1 MSLELALSEISKE
14 NQLAIKGSFNEF
26 LEKIQ
31 EYSKIIDDLE
41 IKDVDDKESL
51 TKARQARLFL
61 KKERGEAKRLTEKN
75 RSSIKAEKLHFDL
88 LDRAWMESFQF
99 IEGEY
104 KALESKAEGKEKYV
118 QLLEQKR
125 KEEVKANRWKQLSD
139 YMDFEPS
146 GLDIMTDE
154 VFGHVLNGAK
164 SEFEAKIEAL
174 KKEEEIR
181 LETERKEL
189 LQAKRSDILRPYY
202 DFFETGPKLQEISDE
217 EFDILVSELKAKKQL
232 KYDEDEKVRLENE
245 RLKKE
250 REEESDRLKKEA
262 EAREKV
268 ELIRKQKEEAERKE
282 NEDRQAKLQRDL
294 EAERQK
300 ARKEKE
306 ERDRKEA
313 DRLKKEAESAE
324 AERMAQEELKKAPA
338 KQKIRKAL
346 DELILPEMD
355 VDKEAE
361 LVYNEIVSK
370 FNGFKSWANS
380 QINKM

>member
-1 MSLELALSEISKE
+1 MSLELALSEVSKE
-14 NQLAIKGSFNEF
+14 NQLAIKGSFEEF

-61 KKERGEAKRLTEKN
+61 KNERGEAKRLTEKN

-88 LDRAWMESFQF
+88 LDHAWMKSFQF

-104 KALESKAEGKEKYV
+104 KALESKAEEKEKYV

-125 KEEVKANRWKQLSD
+125 KEEVKANRWEQLSE

-164 SEFEAKIEAL
+164 SEYEAKIQAL
-174 KKEEEIR
+174 NEEEEIR
-181 LETERKEL
+181 LEFERKEL

-217 EFDILVSELKAKKQL
+217 EFDIWVSELKAKK
-232 KYDEDEKVRLENE
+232 KFKEDEDEKVRIENE

-250 REEESDRLKKEA
+250 REEEVDRLKKEA
-262 EAREKV
+262 EAREKA
-268 ELIRKQKEEAERKE
+268 ELIRKQKEDAERKV
-282 NEDRQAKLQRDL
+282 NEDRQAKLQKDL

-306 ERDRKEA
+306 DRDKKEA

-324 AERMAQEELKKAPA
+324 AERMAQEELNKAPA

-355 VDKEAE
+355 VDKEAQ
-361 LVYNEIVSK
+361 LVYNEILNK
-370 FNGFKSWANS
+370 FNGFKAWANI